1 MLVGVGVASVGQPRV
16 PLVGVLLLLT
26 IALVQLVV
34 LIGSGAEEGETA
46 FGAVEGANVVV
57 ALLVVV
63 EMALGYELLGAL
75 AALEGSLVLVGSDVH
90 LQIPLLGE
98 ALLADRAFEG
108 PPQDSPIQPPR
119 RQAVQVPNLRKGLQ
133 PEKPTKHSHPQTQ
146 RSQAFQMLYLL
157 EELHREGE
165 FKGAHPIPQE

>member
-1 MLVGVGVASVGQPRV
+1 MGGFVRLPGQLLFKPHDSAIVRDRSMLVGVGVASVGQPRV

-46 FGAVEGANVVV
+46 LGAVEGANVVV

-63 EMALGYELLGAL
+63 EVALGYELLGAL
-75 AALEGSLVLVGSDVH
+75 AALERSLVLVGSDVH

-98 ALLADRAFEG
+98 ALLADRAFE
-108 PPQDSPIQPPR
+108 R
-119 RQAVQVPNLRKGLQ
+119 L
-133 PEKPTKHSHPQTQ
+133 HSVVF
-146 RSQAFQMLYLL
+146 A
-157 EELHREGE
+157 GVD
-165 FKGAHPIPQE
+165 I

>member
-46 FGAVEGANVVV
+46 LGAVEGANVVV

-63 EMALGYELLGAL
+63 EVALGDELLGAL
-75 AALEGSLVLVGSDVH
+75 AALERSLVLVGSDVH

-98 ALLADRAFEG
+98 ALLADRAFE
-108 PPQDSPIQPPR
+108 R
-119 RQAVQVPNLRKGLQ
+119 L
-133 PEKPTKHSHPQTQ
+133 HSVVF
-146 RSQAFQMLYLL
+146 A
-157 EELHREGE
+157 GVD
-165 FKGAHPIPQE
+165 I